1 MALQLLMLPLL
12 HPLQHSLLQFLPMFQ
27 QTHSNFVDNE
37 PLKFGEL
44 LDLTFSL
51 H

>member
-1 MALQLLMLPLL
+1 MALLPLL
-12 HPLQHSLLQFLPMFQ
+12 RPLQHFLLQFLPMFQ
-27 QTHSNFVDNE
+27 QTHSNFVDNA
-37 PLKFGEL
+37 PLKFDEL